1 MVCENF
7 GLVVVAGYEVLAKL
21 GVPASLG
28 ERMLQLGYRFDV
40 SLTCMFEC
48 DSLLLAGR
56 SRLHAPKPEID
67 EDLPEVMRAEE
78 QLGQLD

>member
-1 MVCENF
+1 MVCENL

-28 ERMLQLGYRFDV
+28 ERMLQLGCRFDV
-40 SLTCMFEC
+40 SLPGMFEC
-48 DSLLLAGR
+48 DSLIFAGR

-67 EDLPEVMRAEE
+67 EDLPEVMRTEE
-78 QLGQLD
+78 QLRQLD